1 MSEVN
6 IKVEIAGSIFPLKI
20 NAEDEPNVKEA
31 VNLINTKIA
40 EFEKNYAVK
49 DKKDVLSMVML
60 QLVSQLCKQTATAQN
75 ELSNLKKVL
84 QGVEEMLKQ
93 HQINISN
100 INDSQN

>member
-6 IKVEIAGSIFPLKI
+6 IQVEIAGSIFPLKV
-20 NAEDEPNVKEA
+20 NTNDEANITEA

-40 EFEKNYAVK
+40 EFQKNYAVK

-60 QLVSQLCKQTATAQN
+60 QLVSQLYKESNTAQT

-84 QGVEEMLKQ
+84 QDVELMLIQHKQ
-93 HQINISN
+93 NISN
-100 INDSQN
+100 INE